1 MRPKVFVDSDVIID
15 FFTDREPF
23 ANPASTLFEL
33 NERGKLQIY
42 ISAVSIVN
50 VYYITRRYVGHQKA
64 LDIIGTLTQIT
75 EIVGT
80 TKKEILHALNNH
92 FKDFE
97 DSVQYSTALTV
108 KGIEA
113 IITRNV
119 KDYTKAEIAVFT
131 AENYLKFKMNE

>member
-108 KGIEA
+108 KGLEA